1 MDSGVGTDWG
11 GGALDG
17 GRQREKNWDNCNS
30 LNKKMFLKRKI
41 IISSFTPS
49 KSVFPFNGYP
59 ISNILASTFFFIYLL
74 KILKNTEFKLFDY
87 YSRKEV
93 SIGGLT
99 GWVGV
104 RQGRAMGEKAGQL

>member
-59 ISNILASTFFFIYLL
+59 ISNILASTFFFHLL
-74 KILKNTEFKLFDY
+74 VKDI
-87 YSRKEV
+87 KEYR
-93 SIGGLT
+93 IQT
-99 GWVGV
+99 F
-104 RQGRAMGEKAGQL
+104 